1 MSDNTDTRRDALA
14 GVEPAVQGLGFK
26 ARESGIMVPGFKFRD
41 PGFRVWDFGFGVLGL
56 GFGG

>member
-1 MSDNTDTRRDALA
+1 MSDETDTRRAVLA
-14 GVEPAVQGLGFK
+14 GVEPAVQGLGLK
-26 ARESGIMVPGFKFRD
+26 DRESGIMVSGFRFRD